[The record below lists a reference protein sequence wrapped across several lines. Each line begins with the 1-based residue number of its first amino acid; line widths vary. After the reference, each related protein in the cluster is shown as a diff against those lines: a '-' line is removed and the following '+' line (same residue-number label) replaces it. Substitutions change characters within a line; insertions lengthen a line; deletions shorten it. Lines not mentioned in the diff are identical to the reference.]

1 MKKFRNFEK
10 PACLLPR
17 SLSTK
22 RMNCN
27 HEQFILTPCIRIRVT
42 IDDRFY
48 FLRVFH
54 FERRVI
60 LPFSPFLYRAVRRNW
75 KYRWREKERGGK
87 KEREKKSLEPSS
99 LHTLARRE
107 TSKRTR
113 DAGNAMGRGANTG
126 SKRIIKRRGG
136 GVEPPPPYT
145 EVISYAVFLFL

>member
-75 KYRWREKERGGK
+75 KYRWREKERGGGK
-87 KEREKKSLEPSS
+87 KRERKNPSS
-99 LHTLARRE
+99 LPLSTPLLEGKRRRE
-107 TSKRTR
+107 PEMPEMRW
-113 DAGNAMGRGANTG
+113 GGA
-126 SKRIIKRRGG
+126 RIPGQK
-136 GVEPPPPYT
+136 E
-145 EVISYAVFLFL
+145 